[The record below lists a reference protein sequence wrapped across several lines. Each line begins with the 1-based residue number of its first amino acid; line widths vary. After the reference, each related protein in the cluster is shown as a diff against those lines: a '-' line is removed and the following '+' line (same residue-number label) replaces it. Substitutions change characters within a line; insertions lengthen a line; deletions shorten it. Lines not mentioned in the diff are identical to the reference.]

1 MRTTLATIR
10 AATLPAAEDQPQT
23 DAGSAPAV
31 PMRRD
36 DGRIAARD
44 RRERLGRRASVLPLR
59 CHEPYAANAL
69 DRPHDVQP
77 AADRPPPVPGLLH
90 EGEALQPDRLAEGR
104 RIAPEP
110 TAVQLE
116 PEELQPVP
124 EPQQADELSAP
135 RVLGPPPAEPALET
149 PEAQRIE
156 AGDHDLPF
164 GHQHSLGFAQDLVR
178 ILAELEDV
186 RKDDE
191 VDALRSER
199 QVSRV
204 CDHRATR
211 FLTGGE
217 AKRDAVGA
225 QKVERRQAD
234 LQRLEAEHVLDR
246 AVELRTLPLEDVRA
260 LRGLEPLGQIRFL
273 RRLQQ
278 ESVLVSRF
286 RRLQRSALWRKDA
299 NRVSP
304 IDDTRSISARQRI
317 RLDPPFWPPVPSV
330 RLSGDS

>member
-90 EGEALQPDRLAEGR
+90 EGEALQPDRLTEGR

-116 PEELQPVP
+116 PEQLQPVP
-124 EPQQADELSAP
+124 EPEQADEFSAP
-135 RVLGPPPAEPALET
+135 RVLAPLPPDPALET

-164 GHQHSLGFAQDLVR
+164 GHQHSLGLAQDLVR

-186 RKDDE
+186 WQGDE
-191 VDALRSER
+191 VDALRRER

-204 CDHRATR
+204 GDYGATR
-211 FLTGGE
+211 FVTCGE
-217 AKRDAVGA
+217 AKGDAVGA
-225 QKVERRQAD
+225 QKVERRQPD

-246 AVELRTLPLEDVRA
+246 AIELRALPFEEVRA
-260 LRGLEPLGQIRFL
+260 LRGLEPLSQGRSL

-278 ESVLVSRF
+278 DSVLAGGF
-286 RRLQRSALWRKDA
+286 CRS
-299 NRVSP
+299 
-304 IDDTRSISARQRI
+304 
-317 RLDPPFWPPVPSV
+317 
-330 RLSGDS
+330 